1 MAVTGTGTQADPFIV
16 HSYSEFIS
24 LSAHSPVD
32 NGWTYIKWFDTPN
45 QVLDCNEYGSEF
57 KWDTFSAYGGNYT
70 AKGID
75 IDLNGCTIKNLIIA
89 DGKAMF
95 NGHFDSANSRKHQ
108 LRVHDGS
115 IRNVF
120 LGSATSRF
128 VDGAYVEFSNV
139 SISVNMMGSTV
150 PMFNNDQEINN
161 SLLMD
166 NCALY
171 LVASTLS
178 TFIFNQIVMTD
189 TDIELHITDQN
200 NKPIFE
206 GTFSDSTRQ
215 SKITDCRIQG
225 KIGGKGFKNNY
236 TNARVVLGALNS
248 GDMYAN
254 NAAIFT
260 NCVIDVDL
268 TDSEMNHILYTTDGG
283 VSINTNVICISHV
296 PNGYVAPS
304 APNYLSHSDMRSYSA
319 LTNAGFT
326 VVEVVDGD

>member
-1 MAVTGTGTQADPFIV
+1 MAVTGTGTQADPFVV
-16 HSYSEFIS
+16 HNYSEFIS
-24 LSAHSPVD
+24 LSAHTPVD
-32 NGWTYIKWFDTPN
+32 GMYVYIKWFDNPN
-45 QVLDCNEYGSEF
+45 QVVDCNDYGSEF
-57 KWDTFSAYGGNYT
+57 RWGTFTNNTGYAGQIIY
-70 AKGID
+70 D
-75 IDLNGCTIKNLIIA
+75 IDLNGATIKNFLIA
-89 DGKAMF
+89 DGAKMF
-95 NGHFDSANSRKHQ
+95 THTAARGKFII
-108 LRVHDGS
+108 HDGFL
-115 IRNVF
+115 RNIF
-120 LGSATSRF
+120 MESATS
-128 VDGAYVEFSNV
+128 AIATSYVEFHNV
-139 SISVNMMGSTV
+139 SISLNMMGSTV
-150 PMFNNDQEINN
+150 PMFNNDQEVLN

-171 LVASTLS
+171 LVAYTLS
-178 TFIFNQIVMTD
+178 TCVFNQIVMTD

-225 KIGGKGFKNNY
+225 KIGGKGFTNSY
-236 TNARVVLGALNS
+236 TNARVVLGALSSNNL
-248 GDMYAN
+248 YAN

-268 TDSEMNHILYTTDGG
+268 TDSEMNYILYTTDGG